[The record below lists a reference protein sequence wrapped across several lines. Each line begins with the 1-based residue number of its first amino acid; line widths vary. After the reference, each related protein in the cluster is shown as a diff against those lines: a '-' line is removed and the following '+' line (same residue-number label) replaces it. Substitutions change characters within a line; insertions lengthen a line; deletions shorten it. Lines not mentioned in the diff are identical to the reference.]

1 MAKIKYK
8 NKNPLSRGAIV
19 VIGNEILS
27 GRTQDKNI
35 TFITNRCDKIGLDIQ
50 EVRII
55 PDVEKIIIKT
65 VLELHKN
72 FDYIFTTGGIG
83 PTHDDITTESI
94 AKAFKVETEVNQDA
108 LNRLKEHYKKMDIE
122 LNKARKKMSI
132 IPVGALLIDNPVS
145 SAPGFILKNVYVLPG
160 VPKILQA
167 MFAGIEDKIAGIR
180 NMLNINIIVY
190 SPEGEIAD
198 FLNDIQK
205 QYKDVSIGSYPY
217 FRPPDIG
224 TNIVLRSLDKELIN
238 NADLAIKRK
247 LVENKIQ
254 FEEF

>member
-1 MAKIKYK
+1 MIEKKSEKKIV
-8 NKNPLSRGAIV
+8 LSKGAII

-35 TFITNRCDKIGLDIQ
+35 NFITNRCDKIGLDIK

-55 PDVEKIIIKT
+55 PDEEKTIIRTI
-65 VLELHKN
+65 LELHKN
-72 FDYIFTTGGIG
+72 FDYVFTTGGIG
-83 PTHDDITTESI
+83 PTHDDITTESV
-94 AKAFKVETEVNQDA
+94 AKAFKVRVEVNKDA
-108 LNRLKEHYKKMDIE
+108 LNRLKKHYKKMQIE
-122 LNKARKKMSI
+122 LNEARRKMAI

-167 MFAGIEDKIAGIR
+167 MFNGIEDKISGIN

-198 FLNDIQK
+198 FLGDVQK
-205 QYKDVSIGSYPY
+205 EFKEVSIGSYPY

-224 TNIVLRSLDKELIN
+224 TNIVLRSLNKELIN
-238 NADLAIKRK
+238 DASLAIRRK
-247 LVENKIQ
+247 LIENKVK
-254 FEEF
+254 FEED

>member
-1 MAKIKYK
+1 MIEKKSEKKIV
-8 NKNPLSRGAIV
+8 LSKGAII

-35 TFITNRCDKIGLDIQ
+35 NFITNRCDKIGLDIK

-55 PDVEKIIIKT
+55 PDEEKIIIKT

-72 FDYIFTTGGIG
+72 FNYIFTTGGIG

-94 AKAFKVETEVNQDA
+94 AKAFKVKTQVNEDA
-108 LNRLKEHYKKMDIE
+108 LNRLKKHYKKMDIE
-122 LNKARKKMSI
+122 LNEARKKMSI

-145 SAPGFILKNVYVLPG
+145 SAPGFIFKNVYVLPG

-167 MFAGIEDKIAGIR
+167 MFAGIEDKISGIS
-180 NMLNINIIVY
+180 NMLNINIIVH

-198 FLNDIQK
+198 FLDDIQK
-205 QYKDVSIGSYPY
+205 QYKEVSIGSYPY

-224 TNIVLRSLDKELIN
+224 TNVVLRSLNKELIN

-254 FEEF
+254 FEED